1 MTNLIIGFVLG
12 VVVSTVGVSKFAT
25 FADRQLDNA
34 KIVIKENVK

>member
-1 MTNLIIGFVLG
+1 MQLLIGFIMG
-12 VVVSTVGVSKFAT
+12 VIVATVGFSNFAN